1 MAKIIDALVEYML
14 AARRVGLPAE
24 VVQKAKSHLLDSLAA
39 VVSGSTLKPGMLGL
53 QHARALGGKEACS
66 VLGSNFKTTPIMA
79 AFANGM
85 SGHAD
90 ETDDSNSQLH
100 PGCAIVPAALAMGE
114 LKNSGG
120 DALLRAVILGYDI
133 GFRFHQAF
141 EPRSTSFG
149 ATFGC
154 TAAASALA
162 AAAAPKVAPKLVER
176 GANA

>member
-1 MAKIIDALVEYML
+1 M
-14 AARRVGLPAE
+14 
-24 VVQKAKSHLLDSLAA
+24 
-39 VVSGSTLKPGMLGL
+39 
-53 QHARALGGKEACS
+53 
-66 VLGSNFKTTPIMA
+66 KTTPILA

-100 PGCAIVPAALAMGE
+100 PGCAIVPAALAIAE
-114 LKNSGG
+114 SQDRSG

-154 TAAASALA
+154 ADGGGYAC
-162 AAAAPKVAPKLVER
+162 
-176 GANA
+176 GIG